1 MSSRTFL
8 LVATLAV
15 WSADA
20 QYCIE
25 LPDIRTLLNTAFP
38 VWNVN
43 DAGERI
49 EGGGKW
55 NPLYYTKKYDGL
67 DPSLGGYPTD
77 IDVGYPFYY
86 AAPFLGQPG
95 AGTPHHCPENAPA
108 DIKIQTC
115 PKMETDSDNGPNGP
129 GHIPPPITLAAVR
142 HTIKD
147 DCPSMEDM
155 KSWFDYDQYR
165 CLMTPETLL
174 AMVRRYYPRD
184 PETGKAD
191 YPSPADPNSSTYYEL
206 EFPGPQGGAHWCT
219 DEFVQ
224 ADHWADFCP
233 YVYEGENAGQ
243 YQHPH
248 ISLVAVQ
255 QYLANMIM
263 PDKCG
268 TEWEPIKGVYPE
280 NPDRDTSIVFPE
292 MESEDPWAQPML
304 PYNWPETSDKK
315 RKAPLVTFSM
325 NLVMQANFDPA
336 TMCDPSDV
344 SAAAAGTSNTWYYG
358 SVLTL
363 ASVILAFN

>member
-1 MSSRTFL
+1 
-8 LVATLAV
+8 
-15 WSADA
+15 
-20 QYCIE
+20 
-25 LPDIRTLLNTAFP
+25 
-38 VWNVN
+38 
-43 DAGERI
+43 
-49 EGGGKW
+49 
-55 NPLYYTKKYDGL
+55 
-67 DPSLGGYPTD
+67 
-77 IDVGYPFYY
+77 
-86 AAPFLGQPG
+86 
-95 AGTPHHCPENAPA
+95 
-108 DIKIQTC
+108 
-115 PKMETDSDNGPNGP
+115 METDSDNGPNGP

-315 RKAPLVTFSM
+315 RKAPLGTFSM
-325 NLVMQANFDPA
+325 NLVMQSNFDPA
-336 TMCDPSDV
+336 TMCDTSNA
-344 SAAAAGTSNTWYYG
+344 SAASRGTNSWYCG
-358 SVLTL
+358 SILTL
-363 ASVILAFN
+363 ASVVLTFN